1 MAYQVYGKK
10 HQAIISYNKAL
21 ALDHDSVPSN
31 LNLGETNK
39 NFLQNVIFYSI
50 KIQIYIFR
58 ALISRKQIVRP
69 RYFAF

>member
-21 ALDHDSVPSN
+21 ALDHDSVPAN

-39 NFLQNVIFYSI
+39 TFTKCNFLFN
-50 KIQIYIFR
+50 KNTN
-58 ALISRKQIVRP
+58 L
-69 RYFAF
+69 YF